1 MKAFEQHSQRKA
13 DAPADLAQLYNIVEI
28 FHSVQGEGFHAGVP
42 HVFVRFGACNLRCE
56 WCDTD
61 FDTYTSMPAGDILA
75 EVVRYSC
82 DRVIFTGGEPMLNDL
97 WPLARLLKSRGYHL
111 SVETNGTVAIPDGL
125 LDWICVSPKDQMYPN
140 VKIKQRH
147 GQELKCVYVGQS
159 LSMYDEL
166 RQGFNHV
173 FLQPLYD
180 ENESVEHNGA
190 SFALTE
196 AVVKDNPSWRL
207 SLQTH
212 KWMGVD

>member
-1 MKAFEQHSQRKA
+1 
-13 DAPADLAQLYNIVEI
+13 
-28 FHSVQGEGFHAGVP
+28 
-42 HVFVRFGACNLRCE
+42 
-56 WCDTD
+56 
-61 FDTYTSMPAGDILA
+61 
-75 EVVRYSC
+75 
-82 DRVIFTGGEPMLNDL
+82 MLNDL